1 MCLFVGEGPDKSMR
15 QRENINDTIATYED
29 KLRKMGLAQVS
40 EVRAEF
46 KAGTN
51 ESGNWL
57 VKSLIA
63 LVHV

>member
-40 EVRAEF
+40 EVRAD
-46 KAGTN
+46 KADTD

-57 VKSLIA
+57 VMSLIA